1 MFNDEKI
8 FPVDC
13 CFNFCIRMYQYA
25 GQVDEKYLVEKTENE
40 SALIKQI
47 ERKIIEKNKREAG
60 FRKKT

>member
-1 MFNDEKI
+1 
-8 FPVDC
+8 
-13 CFNFCIRMYQYA
+13 MYQYA